1 MPQKTERQ
9 SLMKRNTRNPRARPV
24 LHQFSSHRQFL
35 ALAPSPALA
44 AWPLSWLGGVGIWNA
59 RMIPVSAPAWLPS
72 GPCLTSIKPMVSD
85 LSILYPQDSLS
96 SHQNLTFCPL
106 LECNLRPPQTF
117 VTLIQTSCNP
127 QETAPLVFFITEW
140 NWILI
145 CDFFWQTL
153 TRGENIVLEQYCVSL
168 IHLLFSSKCHPRP
181 YWCHVEAQSGPN
193 VTALSCYIVYIEDIT
208 RAHQCGSPSQLPGAQ
223 VTNWCR
229 NWIAPQ
235 ETWLPISIP
244 LMEHNWRLALIED
257 SFQFC
262 DTEDGWGRVIW

>member
-1 MPQKTERQ
+1 MTHATPEPGLFCT
-9 SLMKRNTRNPRARPV
+9 
-24 LHQFSSHRQFL
+24 SSALTDSFL
-35 ALAPSPALA
+35 LSPSPT
-44 AWPLSWLGGVGIWNA
+44 LSGLWGVKIPGWLQCSSCLWHFK
-59 RMIPVSAPAWLPS
+59 SWLPS
-72 GPCLTSIKPMVSD
+72 APSWSRSYGQCVD
-85 LSILYPQDSLS
+85 LRNLYFHDSLS
-96 SHQNLTFCPL
+96 SHYNLTLCPL
-106 LECNLRPPQTF
+106 LQCNLRPPQTF
-117 VTLIQTSCNP
+117 VTFIQTSCNP

-153 TRGENIVLEQYCVSL
+153 TRGETLCLSNIVSL

-181 YWCHVEAQSGPN
+181 CWCHVEAQSGPN
-193 VTALSCYIVYIEDIT
+193 VTAVSCYIVYTEDIT

>member
-1 MPQKTERQ
+1 MTHATLEPGLFCT
-9 SLMKRNTRNPRARPV
+9 
-24 LHQFSSHRQFL
+24 SSALTDSFL
-35 ALAPSPALA
+35 LSPSPTLSGLWGVKIPGWLQCSSCLWHFKSCHLLHPGLVLMVSVLTSA
-44 AWPLSWLGGVGIWNA
+44 ASIF
-59 RMIPVSAPAWLPS
+59 MIPCPRIITW
-72 GPCLTSIKPMVSD
+72 
-85 LSILYPQDSLS
+85 
-96 SHQNLTFCPL
+96 HCPL
-106 LECNLRPPQTF
+106 LQCNLRPPQTF
-117 VTLIQTSCNP
+117 VTFIQTSCNP

-153 TRGENIVLEQYCVSL
+153 TRGETLCLSNIVSL

-181 YWCHVEAQSGPN
+181 CWCHVEAQSGPN
-193 VTALSCYIVYIEDIT
+193 VTAVSCYIVYTEDIT

-235 ETWLPISIP
+235 ETWLPISIT